1 MWFHNVYTNE
11 LQNAHVRA
19 INKHTNHVQTHV
31 MVLTVQGRDSNS
43 NVQNLN
49 VATNEIVNLPE
60 LYEKNMSV
68 KV

>member
-1 MWFHNVYTNE
+1 
-11 LQNAHVRA
+11 
-19 INKHTNHVQTHV
+19 